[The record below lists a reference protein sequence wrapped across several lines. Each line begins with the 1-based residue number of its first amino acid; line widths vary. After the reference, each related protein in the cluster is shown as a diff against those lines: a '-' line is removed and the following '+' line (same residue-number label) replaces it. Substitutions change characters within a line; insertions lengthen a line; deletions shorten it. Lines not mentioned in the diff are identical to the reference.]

1 MEPLRGFIL
10 NTLFFGRG
18 KDMIHHSMRALALVL
33 SVLLTIG
40 CVPFDAS
47 AEEFALP
54 ASDLSN
60 LAYILNNESDTDLRV
75 VYLGGSVTAGA
86 GATKANE
93 GSWRALVGKWF
104 TETVGEDSA
113 YGKTSP
119 TLTRESVRR
128 AAFSALTV
136 FIGTVIATKALP
148 TYSSSSIRSTTV
160 TTP

>member
-18 KDMIHHSMRALALVL
+18 KDMKHHSMRALALALVL

-60 LAYILNNESDTDLRV
+60 LAHILNNESDTELRV
-75 VYLGGSVTAGA
+75 V
-86 GATKANE
+86 
-93 GSWRALVGKWF
+93 
-104 TETVGEDSA
+104 
-113 YGKTSP
+113 
-119 TLTRESVRR
+119 
-128 AAFSALTV
+128 
-136 FIGTVIATKALP
+136 
-148 TYSSSSIRSTTV
+148 
-160 TTP
+160 